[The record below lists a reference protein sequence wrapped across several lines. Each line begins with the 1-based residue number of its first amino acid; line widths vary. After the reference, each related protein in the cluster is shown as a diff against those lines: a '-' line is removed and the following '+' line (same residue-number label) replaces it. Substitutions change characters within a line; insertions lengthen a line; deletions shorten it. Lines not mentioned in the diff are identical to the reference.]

1 MEQLSVYSGS
11 CGRIFYTVFPGN
23 PTLQRAAEQQE
34 GGEGKFSLV
43 PWSGEKMNEGR
54 RGKVHDGVITR
65 SSTDA
70 QCLSSPVCHHV
81 DLFSKCSREDYEAC
95 RS

>member
-1 MEQLSVYSGS
+1 
-11 CGRIFYTVFPGN
+11 
-23 PTLQRAAEQQE
+23 
-34 GGEGKFSLV
+34 
-43 PWSGEKMNEGR
+43 MNEGR

-70 QCLSSPVCHHV
+70 QCLSSPLCHHV

>member
-1 MEQLSVYSGS
+1 
-11 CGRIFYTVFPGN
+11 
-23 PTLQRAAEQQE
+23 
-34 GGEGKFSLV
+34 
-43 PWSGEKMNEGR
+43 MNEGR

-81 DLFSKCSREDYEAC
+81 DLFSKCRAKVMKIMKHADLNSNIPTE
-95 RS
+95 SSL